1 MVQAMNRRAA
11 IADVLLIL
19 LWIALIVGGWIWADP
34 YGLPPLDPL
43 GSFP

>member
-1 MVQAMNRRAA
+1 MKHRAN
-11 IADVLLIL
+11 IIDVTLVLF
-19 LWIALIVGGWIWADP
+19 WIALILAGWLWADP